1 MKKQDKITFVTALP
15 APPKSTIKPEKEV
28 NLVPMSAEEVEML
41 RSFLQREIDV
51 IRADMKDARKE
62 NARAHNEV
70 TSQLSAVREDI
81 ADLSERV
88 AEVESHEETSDHAD
102 AARQQ
107 VKDSIRKSFLA
118 ANAILGTVIVITVYL
133 IDHF

>member
-1 MKKQDKITFVTALP
+1 MKKQSKITFVTALP
-15 APPKSTIKPEKEV
+15 LPPKVQEKEV

-88 AEVESHEETSDHAD
+88 SEVESHEETSEHAD

-118 ANAILGTVIVITVYL
+118 ANAILGTVIVVVVYL
-133 IDHF
+133 IDHY

>member
-1 MKKQDKITFVTALP
+1 MIDPYKINFVAAPLAP
-15 APPKSTIKPEKEV
+15 AKAEKEV

-70 TSQLSAVREDI
+70 TAQISAVREDI

-88 AEVESHEETSDHAD
+88 HEVETHEETADHAD
-102 AARQQ
+102 LARKE
-107 VKDSIRKSFLA
+107 VKDSLRRSFLA
-118 ANAILGTVIVITVYL
+118 ANAVLGTVIVVVIYL
-133 IDHF
+133 IDKL

>member
-1 MKKQDKITFVTALP
+1 MKKQSKITFVTALP
-15 APPKSTIKPEKEV
+15 SPPKVREKEV

-88 AEVESHEETSDHAD
+88 SEVESHEETSEHAD
-102 AARQQ
+102 EARRQ

-118 ANAILGTVIVITVYL
+118 ANAILGTVIVVVVYL
-133 IDHF
+133 IDHY